1 MPDPRDPIADFV
13 MRQAP
18 KEVAAG
24 LQLLAKLRMPLHDK
38 RTFEAQLAEMV
49 AKADDATKATAE
61 LVGAT
66 LDASDFPIL
75 STESAF
81 EKYWG
86 KFEPFPFRVPLLPP
100 IDLPVGPVQRPGACE
115 VYRKTFGPAAGDCA
129 CRAYIE
135 ALRQGMNEYQAVI
148 VGHFAGRRAQQTG
161 ECAF

>member
-1 MPDPRDPIADFV
+1 

-66 LDASDFPIL
+66 MDATDFPIL
-75 STESAF
+75 STESAL

-86 KFEPFPFRVPLLPP
+86 KLDPFPLRIPGPP
-100 IDLPVGPVQRPGACE
+100 IDLPTGPVDRPGACQA
-115 VYRKTFGPAAGDCA
+115 YRETFGRVAGDCA
-129 CRAYIE
+129 CRAYLE

-148 VGHFAGRRAQQTG
+148 VGHFAGVRAQRTG
-161 ECAF
+161 RCAY